1 MADEPK
7 RTRGRPRVHA
17 TPEAAREAARARA
30 NASTRARRA
39 ERPDVSV
46 PMTDAT
52 RVQADALVAHR
63 RLAGLGELVEALV
76 AEETAR
82 VSVAV
87 ES

>member
-1 MADEPK
+1 MSDDTK
-7 RTRGRPRVHA
+7 RLRGRPRVHA
-17 TPEAAREAARARA
+17 TPEAARDAARARA

-39 ERPDVSV
+39 QRPDVSI
-46 PMTDAT
+46 PMTEAT

-82 VSVAV
+82 TSIVVS
-87 ES
+87 